1 MYIKQKKLDSVIV
14 WFRLNMCS
22 VLSKVLMLF
31 FEFCLC
37 YVFGVSRLWLQL
49 AWAFVEFHYWGK
61 KQYLLAS
68 TFFLSSEDYI
78 KRGKLASNFL
88 LRVVF
93 TFSGLA
99 STFSVYHH
107 ILDDISNE
115 YGNEKNTFWHEKN
128 LVIHTQNRCVSLFWI
143 PTCVSFFYICFVS
156 SHCLELFA

>member
-1 MYIKQKKLDSVIV
+1 M
-14 WFRLNMCS
+14 
-22 VLSKVLMLF
+22 
-31 FEFCLC
+31 
-37 YVFGVSRLWLQL
+37 
-49 AWAFVEFHYWGK
+49 
-61 KQYLLAS
+61 
-68 TFFLSSEDYI
+68 SSEDYI

-128 LVIHTQNRCVSLFWI
+128 AYFLIVLEMILKLKTLNTKYTQK
-143 PTCVSFFYICFVS
+143 
-156 SHCLELFA
+156 E